1 MIETENRSVRS
12 RISCGVM
19 REISARVVPQRA
31 GARPITNHSINR
43 EFSNSPIESTNL
55 KSQNQ
60 QQSPIR
66 NIANSSMAGA
76 YPLRICRIGSGF
88 SFVPNFQ
95 HVLHAL
101 QS

>member
-1 MIETENRSVRS
+1 
-12 RISCGVM
+12 M

-43 EFSNSPIESTNL
+43 EFANSPIECTNL

-66 NIANSSMAGA
+66 NIANSSMGA
-76 YPLRICRIGSGF
+76 YPLRICRIGSGN